1 LINLIEKKYTKRI
14 KKRRSVGENTRNEIK
29 KENNY
34 YFADI
39 LVTHCDYILSFFLIS
54 REII

>member
-1 LINLIEKKYTKRI
+1 LIEKKYTKRI

-54 REII
+54 REIN